1 VAVTRSKILSLEEL
15 AAVIAEHKTN
25 SRRVVQCHGIF
36 DLIHPGHIRH
46 FEQAK
51 QEGDVLVVTLTPDRY
66 VNKGPGRPVFN
77 ELLRSE
83 TIAALACV
91 DHVAVNDWPTAVET
105 IHLLKPD
112 VYVKGEEYETPETD
126 LTGMIFEEERAILEE
141 GGRLHFTHDL
151 TFSSSHLLNAHFD
164 VLTPEASAF
173 LNTFRQRYSADDVID
188 LLTSFRALKVLVVGD
203 AIVDEY
209 VFCRAYGMAS
219 KSTSIAAQLQYE
231 EHHAGGAMAVANHLA
246 GFCTEVDLVT
256 CLGALD
262 SREDWIRAHL
272 KPNIAATFHLRPDA
286 PTTVKRRYVSDSL
299 VTKMFEVAQFTDEA
313 LPEDVEAAVERDLA
327 QRAEAAD
334 VVVVVDFGHGFLG
347 PQAIETIAAAARF
360 LALNTQTNAINL
372 GYNPVTRY
380 PRADYVCIDVEEAQ
394 LAYGD
399 RKAPIEVVV
408 AALAPRLGTPVFAIT
423 RGRQGSIVR
432 ATDGE
437 TASVPIF
444 SREVVDTIGAGDTF
458 LALTAPCAKL
468 GCPPEVIGFVG
479 NAVGGLAVRVV
490 GNKESVEPIP
500 LYKFIST
507 LLK

>member
-1 VAVTRSKILSLEEL
+1 VAVTRSKILALEEL
-15 AAVIAEHKTN
+15 AAVIAEHKAK

-36 DLIHPGHIRH
+36 DLIHPGHVRH

-51 QEGDVLVVTLTPDRY
+51 REGDVLVVTLTPDRY
-66 VNKGPGRPVFN
+66 VNKGPDRPVFN

-91 DHVAVNDWPTAVET
+91 DYVAVNNWPTAVET

-112 VYVKGEEYETPETD
+112 VYAKGEEYEAPGND
-126 LTGMIFEEERAILEE
+126 VTGMIFEEERAILEE
-141 GGRLHFTHDL
+141 GGRIHFTHEV

-164 VLTPEASAF
+164 VFTPDASTF
-173 LNTFRQRYSADDVID
+173 LNAFRQRYSADDVID
-188 LLTSFRALKVLVVGD
+188 LLTSFQALKVLVVGD

-219 KSTSIAAQLQYE
+219 KSTSIAAQFQSE
-231 EHHAGGAMAVANHLA
+231 ERHAGGALAVANHLA
-246 GFCTEVDLVT
+246 GFCAEVEIVT
-256 CLGALD
+256 CLGGLD

-272 KPNIAATFHLRPDA
+272 KPNVVPTFHLRPDA
-286 PTTVKRRYVSDSL
+286 PTTVKRRYVSDFL
-299 VTKMFEVAQFTDEA
+299 VTKMFEVVQFNDEP
-313 LPEDVEAAVERDLA
+313 LPEDAEAAVERDLA
-327 QRAEAAD
+327 ARAEAAD
-334 VVVVVDFGHGFLG
+334 VVVVADFGHGFLG
-347 PQAIETIAAAARF
+347 PRTIETVAGAARF

-380 PRADYVCIDVEEAQ
+380 PRADYVCIGADEAH
-394 LAYGD
+394 LAFGD
-399 RKAPIEVVV
+399 RNAPIEEVL
-408 AALAPRLGTPVFAIT
+408 AALAPRLGAPVFAIT

-432 ATDGE
+432 AKQGE

-444 SREVVDTIGAGDTF
+444 SREVVDTIGAGDAF
-458 LALTAPCAKL
+458 LALTAPLAKL
-468 GCPPEVIGFVG
+468 GCPPELIGFVG

-500 LYKFIST
+500 LYRFIST